1 MFQEHLTSVILFRSE
16 LDGGNHDTV
25 ATSVRGRIQS
35 LFYHHVRLPFYMT
48 ENKKTPSYDYD
59 YSFLHDTIHIF
70 ELEHNLTLSLNFN
83 YTPVKF
89 RDCTARWWH
98 FHIDQKVSTERRT
111 TYIHLEK
118 SSKSPLCW
126 FLNEPVPRT
135 TFCHYDT
142 HTTRKHRLTK
152 WNISSWR
159 CHGWYQ

>member
-1 MFQEHLTSVILFRSE
+1 MVGTTTRWPQVSVGEYKACSITMSDSRS
-16 LDGGNHDTV
+16 
-25 ATSVRGRIQS
+25 IWQKI
-35 LFYHHVRLPFYMT
+35 
-48 ENKKTPSYDYD
+48 KKTPSYDYD